1 MTEPGRLLDI
11 YLRDHRAGAMAGR
24 RLAKRVARENPESQ
38 WAPLQTIVR
47 EIEEDETSL
56 DITMRMLGVSEAVLK
71 SLAAVAIEKVG
82 QLKPN
87 GRLLGYSPLSRVVEL
102 ESLMS
107 GIIAK
112 CRLWVSLRQFARD
125 ANRSLPGI
133 DFEELAARA
142 AEQLTTLASLHEKA
156 ARIAFSAEEEGSF
169 EPDSIPHAG
178 DR

>member
-1 MTEPGRLLDI
+1 MTEPGRLLEI
-11 YLRDHRAGAMAGR
+11 YLRDHRAGAVAGR
-24 RLAKRVARENPESQ
+24 RLAKRLCRENTESQ
-38 WAPLQTIVR
+38 WAPLRKIAR
-47 EIEEDETSL
+47 EIEEDETTL

-71 SLAAVAIEKVG
+71 NLAAAAIEKVG

-87 GRLLGYSPLSRVVEL
+87 GRLLSYSPLSRVVEL

-112 CRLWVSLRQFARD
+112 SRVWVSLRQFARD
-125 ANRSLPGI
+125 AHRSLPGI
-133 DFEELAARA
+133 DFEELEARA

-156 ARIAFSAEEEGSF
+156 ARIAFSAEVEESF
-169 EPDSIPHAG
+169 EANSIPHAG

>member
-11 YLRDHRAGAMAGR
+11 YLRDHRAGAVAGR
-24 RLAKRVARENPESQ
+24 RLARRLCRENPESQ
-38 WAPLQTIVR
+38 WAPLQKIGR
-47 EIEEDETSL
+47 EIEEDETTL

-71 SLAAVAIEKVG
+71 NLAAAAVEKVG

-112 CRLWVSLRQFARD
+112 RRLWVSLRQFARD

-133 DFEELAARA
+133 DFEELEARA
-142 AEQLTTLASLHEKA
+142 DEQLTTLASLHEMA
-156 ARIAFSAEEEGSF
+156 ARIAFSQEEIASI
-169 EPDSIPHAG
+169 EPDSISHAA